1 MLRVSFNSK
10 PVTGYFSMPA
20 EPLLIL
26 DSHLD
31 LAFNAIQVNRDLTV
45 PAATVRVHDMDGVRQ
60 KFGSC
65 TVTFPELRRG
75 HVGIIFGTVM
85 SRIDPSD
92 RWSGTGMYHQSQ
104 CYGVG
109 TGHYAFYQ
117 AIEKEGGL
125 RFIRTS
131 EELDATVE
139 AWKQPAAD
147 TPIGLVLAMESA
159 DPILDPDQ
167 VPLWY
172 ERGLRMVSLSHYG
185 VSSYCHGT
193 GTEGGLLP
201 RGRDLLPVLQEAGI
215 IVDLTHTTDQAF
227 WEIMEAY
234 DGPVGASHHNC
245 RSLTP
250 GQRQLTDDMI
260 NAIIERD
267 GVIGAAFDVWML
279 DPNWNRTIPLYRQ
292 TTQATVATVV
302 DHIEHV
308 CDLAGN
314 ARHAAIGTDLDGG
327 YGQEQSPRDMDTIAD
342 LQKLVPEMQSRG
354 FKDADIRA
362 ILSGNWIRLL
372 KETWERVSG

>member
-1 MLRVSFNSK
+1 MAN
-10 PVTGYFSMPA
+10 PDPY
-20 EPLLIL
+20 LIL

-31 LAFNAIQVNRDLTV
+31 LGFSAIQVNRDLTT
-45 PAATVRVHDMDGVRQ
+45 PAATVRVHDADAVRQ

-85 SRIDPSD
+85 SRIDPMD
-92 RWSGTGMYHQSQ
+92 RLSGTGMYHQSQ
-104 CYGVG
+104 CHGVG

-117 AIEKEGGL
+117 AMEKEGVL

-131 EELDATVE
+131 EDLDATVE
-139 AWKQPAAD
+139 SWRQPAPD
-147 TPIGLVLAMESA
+147 TPIGLVLTMESA
-159 DPILDPDQ
+159 DPILDSDQ

-172 ERGLRMVSLSHYG
+172 ERGLRLVSLSHYG

-201 RGRDLLPVLQEAGI
+201 RGRDLLPALQEAGI

-245 RSLTP
+245 RALTP
-250 GQRQLTDDMI
+250 GQRQLTNDMI
-260 NAIIERD
+260 LAIIERG
-267 GVIGAAFDVWML
+267 GVIGAAFDTWML
-279 DPNWNRTIPLYRQ
+279 DPNWKSEIPAYRQ
-292 TTQATVATVV
+292 TSGATLATVV
-302 DHIEHV
+302 NHIEHI

-314 ARHAAIGTDLDGG
+314 TRHAGIGTDLDGG

-342 LQKLVPEMQSRG
+342 LQKLVSEMHRRG

-362 ILSGNWIRLL
+362 ILSGNWIRFLH
-372 KETWERVSG
+372 ETWGRSV